1 MLRRMGFSL
10 LAILAAA
17 IGLAVGTFNSESVL
31 LDLLWFQINW
41 PLGLILLCAFVV
53 GLVLGIALV
62 NMAQVLPLRLRLR
75 KLRASGEKRIIPDPS
90 ADDA

>member
-10 LAILAAA
+10 LAIMAVA
-17 IGLAVGTFNSESVL
+17 IGLVVGTFNSESVL
-31 LDLLWFQINW
+31 LDLLWFQVNW

-53 GLVLGIALV
+53 GLVLGMALV
-62 NMAQVLPLRLRLR
+62 NMALVLPLRLRLR
-75 KLRASGEKRIIPDPS
+75 RLRIAGEKRNIPDYS

>member
-10 LAILAAA
+10 LAILAVA
-17 IGLAVGTFNSESVL
+17 IGLVVGTFNSESVL

-53 GLVLGIALV
+53 GLVLGMALV

-75 KLRASGEKRIIPDPS
+75 KLRMAGEQRIIPDSS